1 MDLNGRILYLPTR
14 LSSFDTV
21 PSVVGDTPSEETN
34 IEPEKNV
41 VQIGISFSKG
51 SIAGDFNPFEKYSSW
66 SFQPIPKILVKMGI
80 FPR

>member
-14 LSSFDTV
+14 LGSFDTI
-21 PSVVGDTPSEETN
+21 PSVAGDTLTPRKTN

-41 VQIGISFSKG
+41 VLPVGISFSKG

-66 SFQPIPKILVKMGI
+66 SFQPI
-80 FPR
+80 